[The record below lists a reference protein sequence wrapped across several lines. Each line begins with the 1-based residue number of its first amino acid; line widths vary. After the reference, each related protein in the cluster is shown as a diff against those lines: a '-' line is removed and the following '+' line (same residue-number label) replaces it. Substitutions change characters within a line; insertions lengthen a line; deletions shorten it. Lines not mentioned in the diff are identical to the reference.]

1 MKTKLFKKSL
11 LLVVSVLFTNAI
23 YSQSVTIAAAADL
36 RYAMPDLVN
45 LYKKQNPDAK
55 IEVIYGSSGNAFQ
68 QIQNDA
74 PYDIFFSADIM
85 YPQKLKEKGLTI
97 SKPKLYAIGRIV
109 IWSQTIDVSKGMNS
123 FLEPKINKIALA
135 NPEHAPYGKR
145 GEEAMKYYGIYDKIK
160 SKLVLGENVSQTAQF
175 IVTGNAEIGVLALSL
190 VLSPAMK
197 NQGKYFLI
205 DSKSHNPLEQAYV
218 ILKHAQNNKEAVK
231 FTKFIASPQ
240 ARAIFKQY
248 GFVLPKEQ

>member
-1 MKTKLFKKSL
+1 ML
-11 LLVVSVLFTNAI
+11 LIVAIVVVNSV
-23 YSQSVTIAAAADL
+23 YSQSVTITAAADL
-36 RYAMPDLVN
+36 RYAMPDLVA
-45 LYKKQNPDAK
+45 LYQKINPSAK
-55 IEVIYGSSGNAFQ
+55 IDVIYGSSGNAFQ
-68 QIQNDA
+68 QIQNSA

-85 YPQKLKEKGLTI
+85 YPQKLKEKGLTL

-109 IWSQTIDVSKGMNS
+109 IWSPTLDVSKGMNS
-123 FLEPKINKIALA
+123 FLDNKINKIALA

-145 GEEAMKYYGIYDKIK
+145 GEEALKYYGIYDKIK
-160 SKLVLGENVSQTAQF
+160 SKLVLGENVSQTAQYV
-175 IVTGNAEIGVLALSL
+175 VTGNAEIGILALSL